1 MWTSLIG
8 GIIIG
13 LGTDWLGRF
22 ILPILAG
29 LISCLELFFMRLKSP
44 LKSRHLNKMKETGMS
59 ESEIEEL
66 KETLNELDT
75 KTLDLGMS
83 PIKIYSVQFIQS
95 YFITLLIAI
104 ITGLV
109 AQLFS

>member
-1 MWTSLIG
+1 MWTALIG

-22 ILPILAG
+22 ILPILPG
-29 LISCLELFFMRLKSP
+29 IISCLELFFARLKSP
-44 LKSRHLNKMKETGMS
+44 LKSRHLNKMRESGMS

-66 KETLNELDT
+66 KETLNELDG
-75 KTLDLGMS
+75 KSFNAGLS
-83 PIKIYSVQFIQS
+83 PSKIYGIQFMQT

-104 ITGLV
+104 VTGLV
-109 AQLFS
+109 ANLFS